1 MGHETSSNDQNDLS
15 TKQYDHLYKKKVETT
30 INDPAQTTVPNSG
43 GGGMVAILDGINA
56 KQTAN
61 D

>member
-1 MGHETSSNDQNDLS
+1 
-15 TKQYDHLYKKKVETT
+15 
-30 INDPAQTTVPNSG
+30 VPNSG